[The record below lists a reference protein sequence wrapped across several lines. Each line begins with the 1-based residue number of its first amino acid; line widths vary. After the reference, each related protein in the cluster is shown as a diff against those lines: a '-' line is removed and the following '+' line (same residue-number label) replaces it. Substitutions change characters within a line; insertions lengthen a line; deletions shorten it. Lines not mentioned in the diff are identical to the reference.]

1 MIKDDPAHLGY
12 DHQQSRRAEYPT
24 PEEWIIA
31 LVQKEV
37 DDDSTEWDKL
47 VERRGEVK
55 TNTHRPQRFNLN
67 CIYHN

>member
-1 MIKDDPAHLGY
+1 MIKDDPAHLEY
-12 DHQQSRRAEYPT
+12 DHQVSRRGEYPT

-47 VERRGEVK
+47 VQRRGEVK
-55 TNTHRPQRFNLN
+55 TKYPPVES
-67 CIYHN
+67 I

>member
-1 MIKDDPAHLGY
+1 MIEDDAAHLGY
-12 DHQQSRRAEYPT
+12 DHQKSRQGEYPT

-47 VERRGEVK
+47 VQRRCEVK
-55 TNTHRPQRFNLN
+55 TKYPPAES
-67 CIYHN
+67 I

>member
-1 MIKDDPAHLGY
+1 MIKDDPAHLEY
-12 DHQQSRRAEYPT
+12 DHQVSRRGEYPT

-47 VERRGEVK
+47 VERRSEVK
-55 TNTHRPQRFNLN
+55 TKYPPAES
-67 CIYHN
+67 I

>member
-1 MIKDDPAHLGY
+1 MIKDDPAHLEY

-47 VERRGEVK
+47 VQRRGEVK
-55 TNTHRPQRFNLN
+55 TKYPPAES
-67 CIYHN
+67 I